1 MMKKSIKSKDKL
13 QTCDKRLIKLF
24 EVAVNDDAPLIFSLQ
39 KGIVIKKIRKN
50 LIMKESPN

>member
-13 QTCDKRLIKLF
+13 QTCDKRLLKLF

-39 KGIVIKKIRKN
+39 KGIVIKKIRKS
-50 LIMKESPN
+50 L